1 MQQSHQL
8 AANARASCTR
18 LPGTAKSS
26 ITEAVYDV
34 NQCDVLVIGGGP
46 AGCTAAALIADQGR
60 DVVLLEKGS
69 HPRFHIGESLLPRNL
84 PILDRLGMH
93 REVAAMGI
101 VKPGAEFVSD
111 ATGQSVAY
119 DFAASRDRDYT
130 HSYQVRRA
138 EFDRALL
145 DNARRKGAR
154 VAERTA
160 VTAVTLGTNG
170 ARTRVTA
177 VDQRGSELLFAP
189 RLLLDA
195 SGRDAFLAGKLRL
208 RRTNKRNSTAAVFAH
223 FRNVEPRAGQL
234 SGYISIHLTQDG
246 WCWIIPL
253 PGGAMSVGFVGSP
266 ALFKHR
272 GLSLDEFLLERLRAS
287 PTVNLRMRA
296 AELISEVMTAAN
308 YSYCATRAS
317 GDGFFIIGDAFAFV
331 DPVFSSGVLLA
342 MTAGELAA
350 EVAARWLQNARAGLA
365 LARRAERRLRRSM
378 NRLGWLIYR
387 INHPVFRDLFMAPSD
402 ILNMRSGIV
411 ALLAGNLQGEWRC
424 AGPLLAFKGIFY
436 AKSLAA
442 WLSRAPT
449 PTDSSAAEE
458 RRPRP

>member
-1 MQQSHQL
+1 MDD
-8 AANARASCTR
+8 A
-18 LPGTAKSS
+18 
-26 ITEAVYDV
+26 

-60 DVVLLEKGS
+60 DVVLLEKAS

-93 REVAAMGI
+93 REVAAMAV

-111 ATGQSVAY
+111 ETGQSVVY
-119 DFAASRDRDYT
+119 DFASSRDHDYT

-138 EFDRALL
+138 EFDHALL

-160 VTAVTLGTNG
+160 VTAVTLGKNG
-170 ARTRVTA
+170 TRARVSA
-177 VDQRGSELLFAP
+177 VDERGIELLFAP

-208 RRTNKRNSTAAVFAH
+208 KRANKRNSAAAVFAH
-223 FRNVEPRAGQL
+223 FRNVKPRAGEL
-234 SGYISIHLTQDG
+234 SGYISIHLTKEG

-253 PGGAMSVGFVGSP
+253 PGGAMSVGFVGNP

-272 GLSLDEFLLERLRAS
+272 GVSLDKFFLDRLRNS
-287 PTVNLRMRA
+287 PTVNARMLE

-317 GDGFFIIGDAFAFV
+317 GEGFFIIGDAFAFV

-387 INHPVFRDLFMAPSD
+387 INHPVFRDLFMAPRD
-402 ILNMRSGIV
+402 MLNMRSGMV

-424 AGPLLAFKGIFY
+424 AGPLLAFKSVFY

-442 WLSRAPT
+442 WLSRSPAPAG
-449 PTDSSAAEE
+449 SSAAE
-458 RRPRP
+458 